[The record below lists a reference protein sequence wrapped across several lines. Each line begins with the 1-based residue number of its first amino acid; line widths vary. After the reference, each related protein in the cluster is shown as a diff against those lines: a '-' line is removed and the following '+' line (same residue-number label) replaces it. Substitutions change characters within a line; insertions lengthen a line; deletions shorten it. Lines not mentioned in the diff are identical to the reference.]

1 MASVFHAAENRLKG
15 LSAADI
21 AEYSKDIEARSP
33 MGESSSNSNESRKTT
48 ISTKDITACLIE
60 EELRNFF
67 SGLKMDNNN
76 TNNSNS
82 SSSLTSGSGR
92 TASIINAGKN
102 EPLV

>member
-15 LSAADI
+15 LSADDI

-33 MGESSSNSNESRKTT
+33 MGESSESRKTT

-60 EELRNFF
+60 EELKNFF
-67 SGLKMDNNN
+67 SGLKMDNN
-76 TNNSNS
+76 TNNSS

-92 TASIINAGKN
+92 TASIINAGEN
-102 EPLV
+102 E

>member
-15 LSAADI
+15 LSADDI

-33 MGESSSNSNESRKTT
+33 MGESSSESRKTT

-60 EELRNFF
+60 EELKNFF
-67 SGLKMDNNN
+67 SGLKMDNN
-76 TNNSNS
+76 TNNSS

-92 TASIINAGKN
+92 TASIINAGNHERLFSSDK
-102 EPLV
+102 